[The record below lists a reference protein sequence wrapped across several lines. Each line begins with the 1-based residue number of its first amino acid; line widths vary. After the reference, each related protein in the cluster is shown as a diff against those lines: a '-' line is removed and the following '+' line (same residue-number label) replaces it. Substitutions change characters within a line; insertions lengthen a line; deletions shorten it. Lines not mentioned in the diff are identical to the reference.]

1 MGAEVAARAAFALT
15 EPTDVQGGSDTPSI
29 QRRDAVA
36 SGVSEAPTSVWASAV
51 WGAAEAPTS
60 TRAKVQLKS

>member
-36 SGVSEAPTSVWASAV
+36 SGVSEAPTSVWA
-51 WGAAEAPTS
+51 
-60 TRAKVQLKS
+60 KVQLKS